1 MIVGNLSFRDILEF
15 GMGAAKTRK
24 TWACLKKA
32 YYYSPKNV
40 PIMTREQLTELIDF
54 AKELKLEKESLQEVL
69 YQKDFAD
76 QYSVDKYVY
85 QLVVG
90 L

>member
-1 MIVGNLSFRDILEF
+1 M
-15 GMGAAKTRK
+15 TRK
-24 TWACLKKA
+24 
-32 YYYSPKNV
+32 
-40 PIMTREQLTELIDF
+40 ELTELITF
-54 AKELKLEKESLQEVL
+54 AKVMKLEKESLQEVL

>member
-1 MIVGNLSFRDILEF
+1 
-15 GMGAAKTRK
+15 
-24 TWACLKKA
+24 
-32 YYYSPKNV
+32 
-40 PIMTREQLTELIDF
+40 MTREQLTELIDF
-54 AKELKLEKESLQEVL
+54 AKSMKLEKESLQEVL

-76 QYSVDKYVY
+76 QYNVDKYVY

>member
-1 MIVGNLSFRDILEF
+1 
-15 GMGAAKTRK
+15 
-24 TWACLKKA
+24 
-32 YYYSPKNV
+32 
-40 PIMTREQLTELIDF
+40 MTREQLTELIDF

-90 L
+90 LQQGALAPLLTNSSTDITVK

>member
-1 MIVGNLSFRDILEF
+1 MTQAD
-15 GMGAAKTRK
+15 
-24 TWACLKKA
+24 LK
-32 YYYSPKNV
+32 
-40 PIMTREQLTELIDF
+40 ELIDF
-54 AKELKLEKESLQEVL
+54 AKESRLEKESLQAVL

>member
-1 MIVGNLSFRDILEF
+1 MTQAD
-15 GMGAAKTRK
+15 
-24 TWACLKKA
+24 LK
-32 YYYSPKNV
+32 
-40 PIMTREQLTELIDF
+40 ELITF
-54 AKELKLEKESLQEVL
+54 SKVMKLEKESLQEVL

>member
-1 MIVGNLSFRDILEF
+1 
-15 GMGAAKTRK
+15 
-24 TWACLKKA
+24 
-32 YYYSPKNV
+32 
-40 PIMTREQLTELIDF
+40 MTREQLTELITF
-54 AKELKLEKESLQEVL
+54 SRVMKLEKESLQEVL

>member
-1 MIVGNLSFRDILEF
+1 MTQAD
-15 GMGAAKTRK
+15 
-24 TWACLKKA
+24 LK
-32 YYYSPKNV
+32 
-40 PIMTREQLTELIDF
+40 ELITF
-54 AKELKLEKESLQEVL
+54 AKVMKLEKESLQEVL

>member
-1 MIVGNLSFRDILEF
+1 M
-15 GMGAAKTRK
+15 TRK
-24 TWACLKKA
+24 
-32 YYYSPKNV
+32 
-40 PIMTREQLTELIDF
+40 ELTELLAF
-54 AKELKLEKESLQEVL
+54 AKESKLEKESLQEVL